1 MAAHRPAKEG
11 VTAVAGA
18 AGSAARRQP
27 TQTGRGAR
35 VPQQSR
41 VEPADAAVTL
51 VPDDSAGA
59 AGQPVARRSG
69 TNSRRTARRAAQKDR
84 ATGITP
90 PATADTVG
98 NPAIPAPPGPVLA
111 APPAA
116 KPPGAQ

>member
-59 AGQPVARRSG
+59 AGQPVAPRPGS
-69 TNSRRTARRAAQKDR
+69 NSRRTTPRAAQKEC
-84 ATGITP
+84 ATRTTP
-90 PATADTVG
+90 PRKTGNVI
-98 NPAIPAPPGPVLA
+98 NPASPAPGGPVA
-111 APPAA
+111 
-116 KPPGAQ
+116 

>member
-27 TQTGRGAR
+27 TATGRGAR

-51 VPDDSAGA
+51 VPDDQAPG
-59 AGQPVARRSG
+59 AGQPARSSGGTSRRSARRP
-69 TNSRRTARRAAQKDR
+69 TKKDR
-84 ATGITP
+84 SATRN
-90 PATADTVG
+90 PAGTDTVV
-98 NPAIPAPPGPVLA
+98 NPAIPAPASP
-111 APPAA
+111 
-116 KPPGAQ
+116 

>member
-59 AGQPVARRSG
+59 GGQPGAPRSG
-69 TNSRRTARRAAQKDR
+69 RHARRTAPRAGKKGTPHRTNPPQKE
-84 ATGITP
+84 GY
-90 PATADTVG
+90 V
-98 NPAIPAPPGPVLA
+98 VE
-111 APPAA
+111 
-116 KPPGAQ
+116 

>member
-27 TQTGRGAR
+27 TPTGRGAR

-51 VPDDSAGA
+51 VPDDSAAA
-59 AGQPVARRSG
+59 AGEP
-69 TNSRRTARRAAQKDR
+69 TARRPGGNSRTTAPRAAQQDR
-84 ATGITP
+84 GSGTP
-90 PATADTVG
+90 SP
-98 NPAIPAPPGPVLA
+98 PPPGTVVD
-111 APPAA
+111 
-116 KPPGAQ
+116 